1 MVKSTRVVI
10 TVFDGQTL
18 SPGAQAFGG
27 LVMKTMPIS
36 SPVEFDLSL
45 RHIKSIFADP
55 RFTVFCDQAEEHA
68 VVKGLD
74 RITFDVWYLAEAFGG
89 QPGICS
95 PPCQCPEPDMVRC
108 WKPCWRA
115 ISPRINSSFSKA
127 TIERIQLS
135 AVLDNCLLHLRF
147 NPSRIR
153 GKYQRR

>member
-89 QPGICS
+89 QPRPLFS
-95 PPCQCPEPDMVRC
+95 TMPV
-108 WKPCWRA
+108 
-115 ISPRINSSFSKA
+115 PRTGHGEMLEAMLASYFTEDKFLFFQSY
-127 TIERIQLS
+127 
-135 AVLDNCLLHLRF
+135 D
-147 NPSRIR
+147 
-153 GKYQRR
+153 